1 MPPRSR
7 AAAGAASFPP
17 VPAKCV
23 VTGGSG
29 FVGQRLVEMLV
40 ERGAQR
46 VVSFDI
52 APTPR
57 DALQDA
63 RVVYQQGNLTKL
75 DDVLKACEVRVWRQQ
90 QLRGNAN
97 ASRACR
103 ARTACGTSPRLW
115 ARIMSTRRTT
125 TSTTRAS
132 PRDDWPPTVC
142 AAVRVVRA
150 RRALEAARS
159 RGRRAAREPL
169 PHVPHAGTRCTRC
182 AAALVPVWGTCTAG
196 LKADVFRCPAPPPRC
211 GAGAR

>member
-7 AAAGAASFPP
+7 AAGRAASSDFPP
-17 VPAKCV
+17 VPANCV

-75 DDVLKACEVRVWRQQ
+75 DDVLKACEVRWR
-90 QLRGNAN
+90 GD
-97 ASRACR
+97 
-103 ARTACGTSPRLW
+103 G
-115 ARIMSTRRTT
+115 
-125 TSTTRAS
+125 
-132 PRDDWPPTVC
+132 
-142 AAVRVVRA
+142 AAVLRRSRCGLRAGRGLRVA
-150 RRALEAARS
+150 HRRAGGAVL
-159 RGRRAAREPL
+159 RA
-169 PHVPHAGTRCTRC
+169 
-182 AAALVPVWGTCTAG
+182 
-196 LKADVFRCPAPPPRC
+196 
-211 GAGAR
+211 